1 MTPPNDPNAGQP
13 GPEGTE
19 PPRGA
24 PSRPPVSDRPLTRS
38 RSDRMI
44 AGVAGGIAR
53 KYRFD
58 PAYVRLAF
66 VGVTILS
73 FGAAIVAYVVAW
85 LVVPEADADEP
96 VLTSA
101 VHRASRRPLDR
112 RMWIGI
118 VLVILGANALA
129 DQYGFRFG
137 FFSRVFWPMVLIGG
151 GAAVLLLRDRRDPPS
166 DPGSGSR
173 GSGGAGGASSPPASP
188 APPMVPGDP
197 PTVDAAT
204 VSTATDPAG
213 PSGAVV
219 PDDPPP
225 SPPSAYP
232 PSLPWPELPPP
243 RPPRVRRERS
253 MLGRLAWSALLIV
266 GGVAWLIDLTG
277 AAQVDV
283 RVVFAIELAVV
294 GAALL
299 LGSWFG
305 RARSL
310 IALGLVLTV
319 VAGALSAIDVPF
331 RGDIGEHIVQPNTTG
346 QLDGHYRLAIG
357 HLELDL
363 SHTHLDGKGHHVVL
377 TDAVG
382 FIEVFV
388 PENARVEVKG
398 RSDVGAIRVLG
409 RPEVSGTHS
418 HIDVV
423 DDPPG
428 TSGPRIVIDAH
439 VGFGAVKVVRTVEV
453 SQ

>member
-1 MTPPNDPNAGQP
+1 
-13 GPEGTE
+13 
-19 PPRGA
+19 
-24 PSRPPVSDRPLTRS
+24 
-38 RSDRMI
+38 MI

-118 VLVILGANALA
+118 VLVVLGANALA

-137 FFSRVFWPMVLIGG
+137 FFSHVFWPMVLIGG

-166 DPGSGSR
+166 DPGS
-173 GSGGAGGASSPPASP
+173 
-188 APPMVPGDP
+188 APSDP
-197 PTVDAAT
+197 PTVDAPT
-204 VSTATDPAG
+204 MSTTATATATEPAG
-213 PSGAVV
+213 PSGFV

-243 RPPRVRRERS
+243 RPSRVRRERS
-253 MLGRLAWSALLIV
+253 MLGRFAWSALLIV
-266 GGVAWLIDLTG
+266 AGVAWLIDLTG

-294 GAALL
+294 GVALL
-299 LGSWFG
+299 VGTWLG
-305 RARSL
+305 RSRGL
-310 IALGLVLTV
+310 IALGLVLTM
-319 VAGALSAIDVPF
+319 VAGTLSAIDVPF

-346 QLDGHYRLAIG
+346 QLDGRYRLAIG

-363 SHTHLDGKGHHVVL
+363 SHTHFDGKGHHVVL

-398 RSDVGAIRVLG
+398 RSDVGAVRVLG

-439 VGFGAVKVVRTVEV
+439 VGFGAIKVARTVEV